1 MGQPA
6 TQTTTT
12 TLPAQKQSAEAKG
25 AETKAGDKDSGVA
38 TRTYLQGLQKAA
50 GGAEEAQASEQH
62 AAIIQAFEA
71 GVGGYIQKYPSAV
84 ADAYHNGTL
93 SNLNESLKNLIGYGK
108 GNGEGENFER
118 GCVAMQGAAM
128 AAVAPLV
135 SKPDSLWVTERL
147 MVGNG
152 MEHHA
157 VALHRKGRDLK
168 SGYVLDAWIAQTSA
182 PAKAVFDYDA
192 WCGQMKG
199 LSLLGAPRVE

>member
-1 MGQPA
+1 MGQPL

-12 TLPAQKQSAEAKG
+12 TLPPQTKGAEGKG
-25 AETKAGDKDSGVA
+25 AETAAGDKDSRVA
-38 TRTYLQGLQKAA
+38 TRQYMQGLQKA
-50 GGAEEAQASEQH
+50 GGADETLANEQY

-84 ADAYHNGTL
+84 AEAYHNGTL
-93 SNLNESLKNLIGYGK
+93 SNLNESLKNLLGYGK

-135 SKPDSLWVTERL
+135 TQPDSLWVAERL

-168 SGYVLDAWIAQTSA
+168 SGFVLDAWIAQTND
-182 PAKAVFDYDA
+182 PAKAVFTYDQ
-192 WCGQMKG
+192 WSGQMKG
-199 LSLLGAPRVE
+199 LALLGSPRVE